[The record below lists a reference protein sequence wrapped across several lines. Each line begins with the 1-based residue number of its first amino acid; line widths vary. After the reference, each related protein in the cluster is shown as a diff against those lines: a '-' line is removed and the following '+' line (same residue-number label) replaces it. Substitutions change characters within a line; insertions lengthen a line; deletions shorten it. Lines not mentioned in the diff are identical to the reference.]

1 MDKEDIKYEINNY
14 IEIRKNLWMAV
25 IVLTSGLVGLV
36 INITDFKFLISDYVK
51 VILLIVGIIIDY
63 SFISGINSVNKEI
76 KKLIIKLRKGD
87 K

>member
-14 IEIRKNLWMAV
+14 IEIRKNAWATV
-25 IVLTSGLVGLV
+25 IILSGSIAGLL
-36 INITDFKFLISDYVK
+36 INIADFKFLISDYVK
-51 VILLIVGIIIDY
+51 IILLIIGAIIDY

>member
-63 SFISGINSVNKEI
+63 
-76 KKLIIKLRKGD
+76 
-87 K
+87 

>member
-63 SFISGINSVNKEI
+63 SFYF
-76 KKLIIKLRKGD
+76 L
-87 K
+87 